1 VVAHRSH
8 DPLLGAAGA
17 PEDPGPEESDVPE
30 DEDGPE
36 DEEDVEGD
44 EDDEDDED
52 DVLATLVTGPAGA
65 GAAGV
70 RAAPGTYRT
79 VMRVTYGRC
88 RSPLSRST
96 RRCDGVPVVV
106 VGLVSVPVAPC
117 SAE

>member
-36 DEEDVEGD
+36 DEEDVEG
-44 EDDEDDED
+44 DEDDED